1 MYEDAHNT
9 IKDLLKNPF
18 IKSITFTKNGK
29 IKVKFTFCQN
39 KVIYQSMIDLLESL
53 EKIATDSHD

>member
-9 IKDLLKNPF
+9 IKDLLKNPH
-18 IKSITFTKNGK
+18 IKSITFTKSGK

-39 KVIYQSMIDLLESL
+39 KITYETMIDLLTNL
-53 EKIATDSHD
+53 EKLEF